1 MVRGFSIVVL
11 AAVDLKSLHLKG
23 SLLNESNRTKQ
34 KKKKKSE
41 TKLFQGSGIFTMRF
55 L

>member
-1 MVRGFSIVVL
+1 MVGRFSIVLL

-23 SLLNESNRTKQ
+23 SLINESNKTKG
-34 KKKKKSE
+34 KKSE
-41 TKLFQGSGIFTMRF
+41 TKLFQGSGIF